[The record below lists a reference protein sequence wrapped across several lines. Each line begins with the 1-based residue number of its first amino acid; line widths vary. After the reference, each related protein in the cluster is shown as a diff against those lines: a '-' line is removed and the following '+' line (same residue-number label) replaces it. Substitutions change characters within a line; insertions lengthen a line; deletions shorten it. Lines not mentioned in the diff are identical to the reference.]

1 MLAETRNSRFDGF
14 VVTVDEVEEA
24 TGLDFFSKLPS
35 DVQKR
40 LESHSDP
47 KAWAWRDSRM
57 GGRYRRSHAP
67 KKLASEGRFGEMHRR
82 KRSFRREPV
91 RSTPEGPARG
101 CAEPEGCASIR
112 VSAPYHFLS
121 AFSASLREINTDG
134 DGRDGARP
142 SQLFNFSTAD
152 CATVTRFETHPRSP
166 LMDQ

>member
-57 GGRYRRSHAP
+57 GGR
-67 KKLASEGRFGEMHRR
+67 
-82 KRSFRREPV
+82 
-91 RSTPEGPARG
+91 
-101 CAEPEGCASIR
+101 
-112 VSAPYHFLS
+112 
-121 AFSASLREINTDG
+121 
-134 DGRDGARP
+134 
-142 SQLFNFSTAD
+142 
-152 CATVTRFETHPRSP
+152 
-166 LMDQ
+166 